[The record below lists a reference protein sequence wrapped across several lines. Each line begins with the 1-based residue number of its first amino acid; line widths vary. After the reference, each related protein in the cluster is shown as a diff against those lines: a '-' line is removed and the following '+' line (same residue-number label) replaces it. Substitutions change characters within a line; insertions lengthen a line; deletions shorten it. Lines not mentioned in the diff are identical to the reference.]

1 MRNYQRAM
9 LTLRQKGAGLERENA
24 ALKKENEEL
33 KGRNGSNELATNE
46 TIKALQQKLVEREN
60 AAAALAR
67 RNKELSERRSVTARG
82 SSGGKGSMD
91 EYRKSLAS
99 LCGGLRANAAK
110 DATLL
115 KRLEALA
122 TAPPTPPPA
131 AIPSLSAAGVLVAA
145 PAAASTPVAA
155 PSAPPAPQAR
165 KAALLIGINYVGTAS
180 ALRGCINDVRNVK
193 AALINSYGFLENDI
207 LVLTDDQGGDKRP
220 TAANIVKAINWLVSK
235 NREGY
240 DSLWF
245 HYSGHGTYTRD
256 RNRDERDWRD
266 ECIVP
271 VDFRLITD
279 DALLKNLVSP
289 LKAGTQFVCF
299 MDCCHSGTQLDL
311 RWRYVSGNRNI
322 LENRRSNVR
331 ANVILVSGC
340 KDNQTS
346 ADVKYSDEWAGAMT
360 RHLLATLKESN
371 YNITCYNLLRKLR
384 DKLRRGRLRQIPQIT
399 CSRRLSGVTAFSA
412 KGEPGTTAYISN

>member
-1 MRNYQRAM
+1 
-9 LTLRQKGAGLERENA
+9 
-24 ALKKENEEL
+24 
-33 KGRNGSNELATNE
+33 
-46 TIKALQQKLVEREN
+46 
-60 AAAALAR
+60 
-67 RNKELSERRSVTARG
+67 
-82 SSGGKGSMD
+82 
-91 EYRKSLAS
+91 
-99 LCGGLRANAAK
+99 
-110 DATLL
+110 
-115 KRLEALA
+115 
-122 TAPPTPPPA
+122 
-131 AIPSLSAAGVLVAA
+131 
-145 PAAASTPVAA
+145 VAA
-155 PSAPPAPQAR
+155 PSAPPAPQAK

-193 AALINSYGFLENDI
+193 TVLTNSYGFLENDI
-207 LVLTDDQGGDKRP
+207 LVLTDDQRGDKRP
-220 TAANIVKAINWLVSK
+220 TAANIVKAINWLVRK

-256 RNRDERDWRD
+256 RNRDERDRRD

-279 DALLKNLVSP
+279 DALLKSLVSP

-311 RWRYVSGNRNI
+311 RWRYVSGNRNT
-322 LENRRSNVR
+322 LENRGSNVR

-340 KDNQTS
+340 KDDQTS